1 MSDEKY
7 TTEGYRWIVLLLF
20 MFISIMNQMNWI
32 TFAPMMND
40 VAVIYDVSPDL
51 ILYLLTASFM
61 IVYVFMNYPATWAI
75 DKYGLKWGTGIGVI
89 LTGVFGLLRAF
100 APNFTMLAIA
110 QIMIGVGQPFLLNSF
125 TKVAI
130 NWFSEA
136 EKATATGIGTIAVLI
151 GIVLGMFVSPM
162 LFYDQGLD
170 YLLMLYGILSF
181 IAMVLYLAF
190 VRDQPKQP
198 ANQFVGKVA
207 FDYSGMKSLF
217 KNRSFNLL
225 LIILFAGLGAFNAI
239 TSEVDILFSKFD
251 DPEAPGIIGG
261 TIIVGGIFGAA
272 ILSVLSDMLHKR
284 KIFLIIATSS
294 ATVLSLFL
302 TSLDSYTLTLV
313 VAFVFGFLLVSAL
326 PIALVYA
333 AELTFPVSE
342 EASNGLLMTLGQVG
356 GLILLAFFDM
366 YLITAVFAIGFI
378 ASLFLVEEKAQEK
391 VAD

>member
-7 TTEGYRWIVLLLF
+7 TTEGYRWVVLLLF
-20 MFISIMNQMNWI
+20 MFIAIMNQMNWI

-40 VAVIYDVSPDL
+40 VALIYDVSPDL

-61 IVYVFMNYPATWAI
+61 IVYIFMNYPATWAI

-100 APNFTMLAIA
+100 APNFALLAVA

-130 NWFSEA
+130 NWFSEG
-136 EKATATGIGTIAVLI
+136 EKTTATGIGTMAVLI

-162 LFYDQGLD
+162 LFFDQGLE
-170 YLLMLYGILSF
+170 YLLMVYGILSF
-181 IAMVLYLAF
+181 VAMILYLLF
-190 VRDQPKQP
+190 VKDQPDQP

-207 FDYSGMKSLF
+207 FDYAGMKSLF
-217 KNRSFNLL
+217 KNKSFNLL
-225 LIILFAGLGAFNAI
+225 LFILFAGLGAFNAI

-251 DPEAPGIIGG
+251 DPEAPGIVGG
-261 TIIVGGIFGAA
+261 VIIIGGIFGAA
-272 ILSVLSDMLHKR
+272 ILSVLSDMKQKR
-284 KIFLIIATSS
+284 KIFLVVAMGS

-302 TSLDSYTLTLV
+302 TSLDNYTLTLI

-356 GLILLAFFDM
+356 GILILAFFDM
-366 YLITAVFAIGFI
+366 YLVTAVFAIGFI
-378 ASLFLVEEKAQEK
+378 ASLFLEENTTSVKE
-391 VAD
+391 